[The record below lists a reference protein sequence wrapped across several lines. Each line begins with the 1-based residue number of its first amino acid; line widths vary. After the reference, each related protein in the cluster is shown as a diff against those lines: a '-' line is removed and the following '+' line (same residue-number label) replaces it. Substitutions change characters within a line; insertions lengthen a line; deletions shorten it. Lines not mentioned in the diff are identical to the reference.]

1 VWTGEARPHTSNL
14 KPLPQKGKHLGE
26 YLMPAIKSLEDLKRI
41 REEALAK
48 RKVKT
53 ESGVAQVTVAMGT
66 CGIAAGAR
74 DTMKAIL
81 NYIETNNVSGVVVTQ
96 TGCIGMCEREP
107 IVQVTIGEQPKV
119 TYGKVTPDIAE
130 RIMKEHVLAGKTL
143 SEFVVPA

>member
-1 VWTGEARPHTSNL
+1 
-14 KPLPQKGKHLGE
+14 
-26 YLMPAIKSLEDLKRI
+26 MPAIKSLEDLKRI
-41 REEALAK
+41 REEALEK

-81 NYIETNNVSGVVVTQ
+81 NYIEANHVSGVVVTQ

-107 IVQVTIGEQPKV
+107 IVQVTIGDQPKV
-119 TYGKVTPDIAE
+119 TYGKVDPDVAA
-130 RIMKEHVLAGKTL
+130 RIMKEHVQAGKTV
-143 SEFVVPA
+143 SEYVVPA

>member
-1 VWTGEARPHTSNL
+1 
-14 KPLPQKGKHLGE
+14 
-26 YLMPAIKSLEDLKRI
+26 MPAIKSLDDLKRI
-41 REEALAK
+41 REEALEK

-53 ESGVAQVTVAMGT
+53 ASGVAQVTVAMGT

-81 NYIETNNVSGVVVTQ
+81 SYIETNNVSGVIVTQ

-107 IVQVTIGEQPKV
+107 IVQVATGEQPKV
-119 TYGKVTPDIAE
+119 TYGKVTPEIAE
-130 RIMKEHVLAGKTL
+130 RIMKEHVQGGKAV